1 MGSFA
6 TGSTGE
12 REGTRDMT
20 KIVCLISLIG
30 LAACASTPPSPQSR
44 PTTEEKL
51 SRELERAQ
59 DRAIHDVIWTLQ
71 NVGRRALRDAISGR

>member
-1 MGSFA
+1 
-6 TGSTGE
+6 
-12 REGTRDMT
+12 MT
-20 KIVCLISLIG
+20 KIVCLISVIG
-30 LAACASTPPSPQSR
+30 LAACVSTPPSPQSR

-71 NVGRRALRDAISGR
+71 NVSHRALRDAILGR

>member
-1 MGSFA
+1 
-6 TGSTGE
+6 
-12 REGTRDMT
+12 MT
-20 KIVCLISLIG
+20 KIVCLISVIG

-51 SRELERAQ
+51 GRELERAQ